1 MKKNMTFHKKKIWVV
16 FVCCILMMS
25 GLIGRLVYLMCF
37 RSDHYYEKAKD
48 LHERERDIKAARGK
62 ILDAKGNV
70 LASNRTV
77 CTISV
82 IHSQIKEPE
91 KVIALLTQKLK
102 MDEATVRKRVEKVS
116 SIERVKTNVE
126 KSVGDEIRESNLAGV
141 KVDEDYKRYYPYGSL
156 ASKVIGFTGGDNQG
170 IIGLEVKYE
179 DILKGEPGK
188 ILTTTDARGV
198 EIDKLGETRQDPEEG
213 KSLILSLDA
222 NIQEYAQQAALK
234 VMEEKQAE
242 RVSILLMNPQNGE
255 IYACVN
261 VPEFDLN
268 DPFTLNEDLQAKLD
282 MREEQTIEKE
292 TEQTAAQIAA
302 KTKSKRKQELLN
314 QMWRNPCMNDTYEP
328 GSTFKIITMSAGLE
342 AGVVTPN
349 DRFYCPGYKLVE
361 DRRIHCAKRIGH
373 GSQNFVEGAQ
383 NSCNPVFIE
392 VGLRLGVDR
401 YYKYFRQFGLLD
413 KTGIDLPG
421 EAGTIMHQKKNMG
434 EVELAT
440 VSFGQSFQITPVQL
454 ATTVSS
460 LINGGRRITPHFGVA
475 VLNPDGTEGKKL
487 EFPVKEG
494 IVSEE
499 TSKKVREILETVVSQ
514 GSGKNAKI
522 EGYSIGG
529 KTATSQTLPRSANRY
544 ISSFLGFAPAEN
556 PQVLGLCIIH
566 NPQGIYY
573 GGTIAAP
580 VIRSIFENILP
591 YLGIEKDISQTET
604 ETPEEE

>member
-292 TEQTAAQIAA
+292 TEQTAAQMAA

-499 TSKKVREILETVVSQ
+499 TSKKVRGILETVVSQ

-591 YLGIEKDISQTET
+591 YLGIEKDISQIET
-604 ETPEEE
+604 KNPE

>member
-1 MKKNMTFHKKKIWVV
+1 MTFHKKKVWVV
-16 FVCCILMMS
+16 LLGCMLLMV
-25 GLIGRLVYLMCF
+25 GLMGRLVYLMCF
-37 RSDHYYEKAKD
+37 RSDYYYEKAKE
-48 LHERERDIKAARGK
+48 LHERERDIKAARGE
-62 ILDAKGNV
+62 ILDAKGRV

-91 KVIALLTQKLK
+91 KVIALLSEKLE
-102 MDEATVRKRVEKVS
+102 MDEAEVRKRVEKIS

-126 KSVGDEIRESNLAGV
+126 KSTGDEIRESNLAGV
-141 KVDEDYKRYYPYGSL
+141 KVDEDYRRYYPLGSL

-179 DILKGEPGK
+179 DILKGKPGK

-198 EIDKLGETRQDPEEG
+198 EIDKLGEAREDPTDG
-213 KSLILSLDA
+213 KTLMISLDA
-222 NIQEYAQQAALK
+222 NIQKFAQQAALK

-268 DPFTLNEDLQAKLD
+268 DPFALTDDLKIQSRIRTAGKTD
-282 MREEQTIEKE
+282 
-292 TEQTAAQIAA
+292 TE
-302 KTKSKRKQELLN
+302 RKQELLN
-314 QMWRNPCMNDTYEP
+314 QMWRNPCLNDTYEP
-328 GSTFKIITMSAGLE
+328 GSTFKIITMAAGLE
-342 AGVVTPN
+342 AGVVSPK
-349 DRFYCPGYKLVE
+349 DRFYCPGYKVVE
-361 DRRIHCAKRIGH
+361 DRRIHCAKRTGH

-392 VGLRLGVDR
+392 VGLRLGTDR

-413 KTGIDLPG
+413 KTGADLPG
-421 EAGTIMHQKKNMG
+421 EAKTIMHQMKNMG

-454 ATTVSS
+454 AATVSS
-460 LINGGRRITPHFGVA
+460 LINGGRRVTPHFGVA
-475 VLNPDGTEGKKL
+475 VLNSDRTEGEKL
-487 EFPVKEG
+487 IFPVKDG
-494 IVSEE
+494 IVSEK
-499 TSKKVREILETVVSQ
+499 TSGEIRKILETVVSQ

-522 EGYSIGG
+522 EGYAIGG

-544 ISSFLGFAPAEN
+544 ISSFLGFAPADD

-566 NPQGIYY
+566 DPKGIYY

-591 YLGIEKDISQTET
+591 YLGIEKSNTLDPVVEGN
-604 ETPEEE
+604 

>member
-1 MKKNMTFHKKKIWVV
+1 M
-16 FVCCILMMS
+16 CCILMMS

-268 DPFTLNEDLQAKLD
+268 DPFTLNEDLQAKSD

-292 TEQTAAQIAA
+292 TEQTAAQMVA

-392 VGLRLGVDR
+392 VGLRLGVDC

-604 ETPEEE
+604 KNSRINGYYRARSEQ

>member
-1 MKKNMTFHKKKIWVV
+1 MTFHKKKIWVV

-494 IVSEE
+494 IVSEK
-499 TSKKVREILETVVSQ
+499 TSKKVRGILETVVSQ

-591 YLGIEKDISQTET
+591 YLGIEKDISQIET
-604 ETPEEE
+604 KNPE